1 MKTIAYQ
8 PVPAPVGDASWRGGR
23 AVFLWAVV
31 AAGLIAIGWS
41 VLDVVRHPP
50 GALWWVLVALTIAAA
65 YFPIRMP
72 GFPISVSLAETFTM
86 TAALLF
92 GPGPAALAVAC
103 DGLVI
108 SLRLTPAN
116 RTPIRVL
123 FNLTGPAL
131 TMWLAASIMTL
142 SMRSD
147 PVTAWAVDPWMF
159 TGATALFVCAYFLL
173 NTALVAGAVAFGR
186 DVPWLGVW
194 REHFLPLWITYV
206 LGGFVAALIV
216 VAARDPHLGPSAMF
230 ALGLVALALAGLR
243 EVAQRLENRSKTLSD
258 LRTYAA
264 ALRSTADA
272 VFLLNPAGR
281 ITFINPAGEELTGW
295 YSREVQGRMFTDI
308 VRLEAL
314 DRGAT
319 ESSQPADPERVIL
332 SRSGETRPVEETRA
346 TIRDEDGS
354 VIGTIATLRDISARK
369 TIESARRDAFRRE
382 RDARRAADEANRA
395 KDEFL
400 AIVSHELR
408 TPAGAIA
415 GWTRL
420 LKTGQL
426 DATQTEK
433 ALAALERNVRA
444 QNTVLNDLLD
454 VSRIVRGSLRLDRR
468 RIDLAAILTEAID
481 TVHPARDAREIVL
494 TTSIESPLVID
505 ADPDRLRQVFWNL
518 LANAVKFTPRG
529 GRIEVEAH
537 RLGDAVSVAVT
548 DTGSGIDPAF
558 LPFVF
563 EAFRQAD
570 QSPTRQH
577 GGLGLGLAIVRHL
590 IEAHGG
596 TVQATSA
603 GVGSGSRFTVTLPG
617 SITRRQTDASA

>member
-1 MKTIAYQ
+1 
-8 PVPAPVGDASWRGGR
+8 
-23 AVFLWAVV
+23 
-31 AAGLIAIGWS
+31 
-41 VLDVVRHPP
+41 
-50 GALWWVLVALTIAAA
+50 
-65 YFPIRMP
+65 
-72 GFPISVSLAETFTM
+72 
-86 TAALLF
+86 
-92 GPGPAALAVAC
+92 
-103 DGLVI
+103 
-108 SLRLTPAN
+108 
-116 RTPIRVL
+116 
-123 FNLTGPAL
+123 
-131 TMWLAASIMTL
+131 
-142 SMRSD
+142 
-147 PVTAWAVDPWMF
+147 MF
-159 TGATALFVCAYFLL
+159 TGATTLFVCAYFLL

-272 VFLLNPAGR
+272 VILLNPAGR

-295 YSREVQGRMFTDI
+295 QSRDAQGHVFADV
-308 VRLEAL
+308 VRLAPL
-314 DRGAT
+314 NGTASD
-319 ESSQPADPERVIL
+319 SSHPSDLERL
-332 SRSGETRPVEETRA
+332 LLARSGETRQVEETRA

-369 TIESARRDAFRRE
+369 TIETARREAFRRE
-382 RDARRAADEANRA
+382 REARRAADEANRA

-426 DATQTEK
+426 DSFQTEK

-454 VSRIVRGSLRLDRR
+454 VSRIVRGALRLERR
-468 RIDLAAILTEAID
+468 RVDLAAILNEAID
-481 TVHPARDAREIVL
+481 TVQPAREAREIVL
-494 TTSIESPLVID
+494 TVNLESPLVID

-529 GRIEVEAH
+529 GRIQVEAH
-537 RLGDAVSVAVT
+537 RLGDLVSVAVT
-548 DTGSGIDPAF
+548 DTGSGIDPSF
-558 LPFVF
+558 LPYVF
-563 EAFRQAD
+563 EPFRQAD

-596 TVQATSA
+596 TVQASSE
-603 GVGSGSRFTVTLPG
+603 GLGSGSRFTVTLPG
-617 SITRRQTDASA
+617 TITRRTGDLT